1 MRIWNRARS
10 AIAGAAVLLLALNAC
25 GTNPAT
31 GQQSLLGMSEDQ
43 EVQVSKQEHPKILAE
58 FGGEYQDPEVQ
69 RYISSLGEL
78 LAKTSERPDLPWRFT
93 VLDSPQVNAFAL
105 PGGYIYIT
113 RGLLALASSEAE
125 VASVLAHEIGH
136 VAARHSAQR
145 QGRAT
150 VAGLLGAAAGILT
163 GSPQVAQLGN
173 VGAQLYVQ
181 KFSREQEL
189 QADTLGVRYMARA
202 NYDTEA
208 AVSFLRKMQGETR
221 LRALEA
227 GKDPDEAEQVN
238 WMSSHPRT
246 ADRVEQAIENA
257 GGKQVSN
264 PIVEQDIYLS
274 KIDGLVYGDD
284 PDQGVIQGRTFI
296 HPALRFEFEVPRG
309 FQIVNQPN
317 QVLAQSREGD
327 GLISFGNAKVEGSLR
342 NWFRDHPKA
351 QFEDVERIDV
361 NGMEGATAVTQGAVN
376 GERADL
382 RVVLIRFDEDTV
394 YQFIFATPPG
404 EDRYN
409 RAFRETTY
417 SFRKLSRSEAGGFEP
432 QRVEVVTVRS
442 GDTVESLA
450 RRMRGADEEFAEER
464 FRLLNGLDE
473 NDRLKPGQKV
483 KIVI

>member
-1 MRIWNRARS
+1 MSMFNRARS

-58 FGGEYQDPEVQ
+58 FGGEYKDPELQ
-69 RYISSLGEL
+69 RYVSSLGEL
-78 LAKTSERPDLPWRFT
+78 LAKTSERPDLPWKFT
-93 VLDSPQVNAFAL
+93 VLDTPQVNAFAL

-136 VAARHSAQR
+136 VAARHSSQR

-163 GSPQVAQLGN
+163 GSPQIAQLGN

-189 QADTLGVRYMARA
+189 QADTLGVRYMARS
-202 NYDTEA
+202 NYDPNA
-208 AVSFLRKMQGETR
+208 AVSFLKKMQGETR
-221 LRALEA
+221 LRAIEA
-227 GKDPDEAEQVN
+227 GKNPEEADQIN

-257 GGKQVSN
+257 GVTQVSK
-264 PIVEQDIYLS
+264 PIVEQDAYLS
-274 KIDGLVYGDD
+274 KIDGIVYGDD
-284 PDQGVIQGRTFI
+284 PDQGVIRGRSFI
-296 HPALRFEFEVPRG
+296 HPALGFEFEVPRG
-309 FQIVNQPN
+309 FQISNQPS
-317 QVLAQSREGD
+317 QVLAQAQEGD
-327 GLISFGNAKVEGSLR
+327 GLISFGQANVPGSLR
-342 NWFRDHPKA
+342 NWFLDHPKA
-351 QFEDVERIDV
+351 QFEGVERIDV
-361 NGMEGATAVTQGAVN
+361 NGMEGATGLTQGAVN
-376 GERADL
+376 DQKADL
-382 RVVLIRFDEDTV
+382 RVVLIRFDADTV

-417 SFRKLSRSEAGGFEP
+417 SFRKLSKSQAQGFEP
-432 QRVEVVTVRS
+432 QRIDIVTVRS

-450 RRMRGADEEFAEER
+450 RRRQGGEEEFAEER

-473 NDRLKPGQKV
+473 NDRLRPGQKV
-483 KIVI
+483 KIIA

>member
-1 MRIWNRARS
+1 MTIWNRARS
-10 AIAGAAVLLLALNAC
+10 AMAAAAIMLLALNAC
-25 GTNPAT
+25 GSNPAT

-58 FGGEYQDPEVQ
+58 FGGEYDDPEVQ

-93 VLDSPQVNAFAL
+93 VLDTPQVNAFAL

-136 VAARHSAQR
+136 VAARHSSQR

-150 VAGLLGAAAGILT
+150 MVGLGAALAGILT
-163 GSPQVAQLGN
+163 GSGEIAQIGN
-173 VGAQLYVQ
+173 AIGAGYVQ
-181 KFSREQEL
+181 KFSRDQEL

-202 NYDTEA
+202 NYDPGA

-227 GKDPDEAEQVN
+227 GKDPEEAEQVN

-257 GGKQVSN
+257 DVTRVSN
-264 PIVEQDIYLS
+264 PIVEEDTYLS
-274 KIDGLVYGDD
+274 KIDGMVYGDD
-284 PDQGVIQGRTFI
+284 PAQGVVRGRTFI
-296 HPALRFEFEVPRG
+296 HPELQFEFEVPRG
-309 FQIVNQPN
+309 FQISNQPS
-317 QVLAQSREGD
+317 QVLAQAQEGD
-327 GLISFGNAKVEGSLR
+327 GLIAFSRARVQGSLR
-342 NWFRDHPKA
+342 DWFLDHPKA

-361 NGMEGATAVTQGAVN
+361 NGMEGATGVTQGAVN
-376 GERADL
+376 GEKADL
-382 RVVLIRFDEDTV
+382 RVVLIRFDRETV

-404 EDRYN
+404 QGRYD

-417 SFRKLSRSEAGGFEP
+417 SFRKLSRSEASGFQPE
-432 QRVEVVTVRS
+432 RVEVVTVRQ
-442 GDTVESLA
+442 GDTVDSLA
-450 RRMRGADEEFAEER
+450 RRMGDDKFAEER
-464 FRLLNGLDE
+464 FRLLNGLDQD
-473 NDRLKPGQKV
+473 DRLRPGDKV
-483 KIVI
+483 KIIVS

>member
-1 MRIWNRARS
+1 MKIWNRARS

-25 GTNPAT
+25 GSNPAT

-58 FGGEYQDPEVQ
+58 FGGEYKDPEVQ
-69 RYISSLGEL
+69 SYISSLGEL
-78 LAKTSERPDLPWRFT
+78 LAKTSERPDLPWKFT
-93 VLDSPQVNAFAL
+93 VLDTPQVNAFAL

-113 RGLLALASSEAE
+113 RGLLALASNEAE

-145 QGRAT
+145 QGRST
-150 VAGLLGAAAGILT
+150 LVGLGAALAGILT
-163 GSPQVAQLGN
+163 GSGEIAQIGN
-173 VGAQLYVQ
+173 AIGTGYVQ
-181 KFSREQEL
+181 KFSRDQEL

-202 NYDTEA
+202 NYDPEA

-227 GKDPDEAEQVN
+227 GKDPEEAEQIN

-257 GGKQVSN
+257 GGKKVSN
-264 PIVEQDIYLS
+264 PIVEQDIYFS

-284 PDQGVIQGRTFI
+284 PDQGVVRGRTFI

-309 FQIVNQPN
+309 FQVINQPN
-317 QVLAQSREGD
+317 QVLAQAREGD
-327 GLISFGNAKVEGSLR
+327 GLISFGQAKVTGSLR
-342 NWFRDHPKA
+342 NWFLDHPKA
-351 QFEDVERIDV
+351 QFEEVERIDV
-361 NGMEGATAVTQGAVN
+361 NGMDGATGVTQGAVN
-376 GERADL
+376 GQKADL
-382 RVVLIRFDEDTV
+382 RVVLIRYDEDTV

-404 EDRYN
+404 QDRYS

-417 SFRKLSRSEAGGFEP
+417 SFRKLSRSEASGFEP
-432 QRVEVVTVRS
+432 QRVEIVTVRS

-450 RRMRGADEEFAEER
+450 RRMKGEDKLAEER

-473 NDRLKPGQKV
+473 NDRLRPGQKV

>member
-1 MRIWNRARS
+1 MSIWNRARS

-58 FGGEYQDPEVQ
+58 FGGEYKDPQ
-69 RYISSLGEL
+69 IQSYISSLGER
-78 LAKTSERPDLPWRFT
+78 LARTSERPDLPWKFT
-93 VLDSPQVNAFAL
+93 VLDTPVVNAFAL
-105 PGGYIYIT
+105 PGGYVYIT
-113 RGLLALASSEAE
+113 RGLLALASNEAE

-150 VAGLLGAAAGILT
+150 LVGLGAALAGILT
-163 GSPQVAQLGN
+163 GSGQIAQIGN
-173 VGAQLYVQ
+173 AIGTGYVQ
-181 KFSREQEL
+181 KFSRDQEL
-189 QADTLGVRYMARA
+189 QADTLGVRYMVRA
-202 NYDTEA
+202 NYDPNA
-208 AVSFLRKMQGETR
+208 AVSFLQKMQGETR

-227 GKDPDEAEQVN
+227 GRDPEEAEQIN

-257 GGKQVSN
+257 GGKKVSN
-264 PIVEQDIYLS
+264 PIVEEDAYLAR
-274 KIDGLVYGDD
+274 IDGMVYGDD
-284 PDQGVIQGRTFI
+284 PDQGVIRGRTFI

-309 FQIVNQPN
+309 FQIINQPN
-317 QVLAQSREGD
+317 QVLAQAREGD
-327 GLISFGNAKVEGSLR
+327 GIIAFSQTDVSGSLV
-342 NWFRDHPKA
+342 NWFRNHPKA
-351 QFEDVERIDV
+351 QFEDVERIEV
-361 NGMEGATAVTQGAVN
+361 NGMEGATGVTQGAVN
-376 GERADL
+376 NQKADL

-404 EDRYN
+404 QSGYD

-417 SFRKLSRSEAGGFEP
+417 SFRQLSRSEASGFQPE
-432 QRVEVVTVRS
+432 RIDVVTVRS
-442 GDTVESLA
+442 GDTVKSLA
-450 RRMRGADEEFAEER
+450 SRMSGDDEFAEER
-464 FRLLNGLDE
+464 FRLLNGIDDNE
-473 NDRLKPGQKV
+473 RLRAGQKV

>member
-31 GQQSLLGMSEDQ
+31 GQQSILGMSEDQ

-58 FGGEYQDPEVQ
+58 FGGEYKDPEVQ

-78 LAKTSERPDLPWRFT
+78 LAKTSERPDLPWKFT
-93 VLDSPQVNAFAL
+93 VLDTPQVNAFAL

-113 RGLLALASSEAE
+113 RGLLALASNEAE

-145 QGRAT
+145 QGRST
-150 VAGLLGAAAGILT
+150 LVGLGAALAGILT
-163 GSPQVAQLGN
+163 GSGEIAQVGN
-173 VGAQLYVQ
+173 AIGAGYVQ
-181 KFSREQEL
+181 KFSRDQEL
-189 QADTLGVRYMARA
+189 QADTLGVRYMSRA
-202 NYDTEA
+202 NYDPEA
-208 AVSFLRKMQGETR
+208 AVSFLQKMQQETR

-257 GGKQVSN
+257 GVTKVSN
-264 PIVEQDIYLS
+264 PIVEEDIYLS
-274 KIDGLVYGDD
+274 KIDGIVYGDD
-284 PDQGVIQGRTFI
+284 PDQGVIQGRTFV

-309 FQIVNQPN
+309 FQIINQPH

-327 GLISFGNAKVEGSLR
+327 GLISFGQAKVEGSLR
-342 NWFRDHPKA
+342 NWFLDHPKT

-361 NGMEGATAVTQGAVN
+361 NGMEGATGVTQGAVN
-376 GERADL
+376 GEKADL
-382 RVVLIRFDEDTV
+382 RVVLIRYDEDTV

-404 EDRYN
+404 QDRYN

-432 QRVEVVTVRS
+432 QRIEVVTVRS

-450 RRMRGADEEFAEER
+450 RRMKGADEEFAEER
-464 FRLLNGLDE
+464 FRLLNGLDQ
-473 NDRLKPGQKV
+473 NDRLRPGQKV

>member
-1 MRIWNRARS
+1 MSILNRARS

-58 FGGEYQDPEVQ
+58 FGGEYKDPKIQ
-69 RYISSLGEL
+69 SYISNLGER
-78 LAKTSERPDLPWRFT
+78 LAKTSERPDLPWKFT
-93 VLDSPQVNAFAL
+93 VLDTPVVNAFAL
-105 PGGYIYIT
+105 PGGYVYIT
-113 RGLLALASSEAE
+113 RGLLALASNEAE

-150 VAGLLGAAAGILT
+150 LVGLGAALAGILT
-163 GSPQVAQLGN
+163 GSGQIAQIGN
-173 VGAQLYVQ
+173 TIGAGYVQ
-181 KFSREQEL
+181 KFSRDQEL

-202 NYDTEA
+202 NYDPNA
-208 AVSFLRKMQGETR
+208 AVSFLQKMQGETR
-221 LRALEA
+221 LSALEA
-227 GKDPDEAEQVN
+227 GKDPEEAEQIN

-257 GGKQVSN
+257 GGKKVSN
-264 PIVEQDIYLS
+264 PIVEEDAYLAR
-274 KIDGLVYGDD
+274 IDGMVYGDD
-284 PDQGVIQGRTFI
+284 PDQGVIRGRTFI

-309 FQIVNQPN
+309 FQIINQPN
-317 QVLAQSREGD
+317 QVLAQAREGD
-327 GLISFGNAKVEGSLR
+327 GIIAFNQADVSGSLV

-351 QFEDVERIDV
+351 QFEDVERIEV
-361 NGMEGATAVTQGAVN
+361 NGLEGATGVTQGAVN
-376 GERADL
+376 NQKADL
-382 RVVLIRFDEDTV
+382 RVVLIRFDADTV

-404 EDRYN
+404 QSGYD

-417 SFRKLSRSEAGGFEP
+417 SFRKLSGSEASGFQPE
-432 QRVEVVTVRS
+432 RIEVVTVRS
-442 GDTVESLA
+442 GDTVKSLA
-450 RRMRGADEEFAEER
+450 SRMSGDDEFAEER
-464 FRLLNGLDE
+464 FRLLNGLDGDE
-473 NDRLKPGQKV
+473 RLRAGQKV

>member
-1 MRIWNRARS
+1 
-10 AIAGAAVLLLALNAC
+10 C

-58 FGGEYQDPEVQ
+58 FGGEYKDPEVQ
-69 RYISSLGEL
+69 SYISSLGEL
-78 LAKTSERPDLPWRFT
+78 LAKTSERPDLPWKFT
-93 VLDSPQVNAFAL
+93 VLDTPQVNAFAL

-113 RGLLALASSEAE
+113 RGLLALASNEAE

-145 QGRAT
+145 QGRST
-150 VAGLLGAAAGILT
+150 LVGLGAALAGILT
-163 GSPQVAQLGN
+163 GSGEIAQIGN
-173 VGAQLYVQ
+173 AIGTGYVQ
-181 KFSREQEL
+181 KFSRDQEL

-202 NYDTEA
+202 NYDPQA
-208 AVSFLRKMQGETR
+208 AVSFLQKMQGETR

-227 GKDPDEAEQVN
+227 GKDPEEAEQIN

-257 GGKQVSN
+257 GGKKVSN
-264 PIVEQDIYLS
+264 PIVEQDIYFS
-274 KIDGLVYGDD
+274 KIDGMVYGDD
-284 PDQGVIQGRTFI
+284 PDQGVIRGRTFI

-309 FQIVNQPN
+309 FQVINQPH
-317 QVLAQSREGD
+317 QVLAQAREGD
-327 GLISFGNAKVEGSLR
+327 GLISFGQAKVTGSLR
-342 NWFRDHPKA
+342 NWFLDHPKA
-351 QFEDVERIDV
+351 QFEEVERIDV
-361 NGMEGATAVTQGAVN
+361 NGMDGATGVTQGAVN
-376 GERADL
+376 GQKADL
-382 RVVLIRFDEDTV
+382 RVVLIRYDEDTV

-404 EDRYN
+404 QDRYS

-417 SFRKLSRSEAGGFEP
+417 SFRKLSRSEASGFEP
-432 QRVEVVTVRS
+432 QRVEIVTVRS

-450 RRMRGADEEFAEER
+450 RRMKGEDEFAEER

-473 NDRLKPGQKV
+473 SDRLRPGQKV